1 MTRRERVQR
10 TLAHKDVDKTPY
22 LIELCKETME
32 AFTAK
37 YGVKKEDFVDFAGCH
52 LEKMN
57 YNGGELISP
66 NRFRDDFGVVW
77 NRSAGDDI
85 GIIEEYLLPEPDVS
99 KFKFPVVD
107 ASQIQTVTEKFLN
120 NGRDT
125 FKLAKI
131 GYLLFERAWS
141 LRSMPHLLMDF
152 YDNKDF
158 VRELFARI
166 TDYNLAIINEVMKY
180 PIDGFYLGDDYGQQS
195 GLIMGPPLWRKF
207 IKPELARTFAPI
219 KEKGLPVFLHSC
231 GDIYTIL
238 GDLIEIGLDCY
249 QTVQP
254 EIYDLKRLKTEF
266 GSHLTFFGAISTQ
279 QFLPNAAPGEV
290 GPKIRETIDILGGS
304 GGYICAPTHHVPRD
318 VVPEVVMAMINEL
331 RGE

>member
-52 LEKMN
+52 LEKMA
-57 YNGGELISP
+57 YNGGEYISP
-66 NRFRDDFGVVW
+66 DRFRDDFGIVW
-77 NRSAGDDI
+77 NRSTGDDI
-85 GIIEEYLLPEPDVS
+85 GMIEEYLLPEPDVS
-99 KFKFPVVD
+99 KFNFPVVD
-107 ASQIQTVTEKFLN
+107 AGQIQAVTEKFLN

-141 LRSMPHLLMDF
+141 LRSMPHMLMDF
-152 YDNKDF
+152 YDNEDF

-180 PIDGFYLGDDYGQQS
+180 PIDGFYRGDDYGEQS
-195 GLIMGPPLWRKF
+195 GLRMGRRIRRKF
-207 IKPELARTFAPI
+207 IKPE
-219 KEKGLPVFLHSC
+219 
-231 GDIYTIL
+231 
-238 GDLIEIGLDCY
+238 
-249 QTVQP
+249 
-254 EIYDLKRLKTEF
+254 
-266 GSHLTFFGAISTQ
+266 
-279 QFLPNAAPGEV
+279 
-290 GPKIRETIDILGGS
+290 
-304 GGYICAPTHHVPRD
+304 
-318 VVPEVVMAMINEL
+318 
-331 RGE
+331 